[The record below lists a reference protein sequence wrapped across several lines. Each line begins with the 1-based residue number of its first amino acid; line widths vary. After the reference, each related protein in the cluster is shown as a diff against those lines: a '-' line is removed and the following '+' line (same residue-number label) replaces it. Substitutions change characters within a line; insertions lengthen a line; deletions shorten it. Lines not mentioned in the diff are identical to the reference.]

1 MLKGKNHFSE
11 AVILA
16 DANRNTKTVSYATT
30 EYGEPSTSET
40 ELLIP
45 PVDQIKV
52 LLVEDNREIRN
63 FIVSSLKEKYTFIEC
78 ENGLQGWNSALEV
91 LPDMIISDVMM
102 PGMDGMTLSRQLKAD
117 QRTSHIPIILL
128 TAKAEV
134 DAQISGLSTGAD
146 YYLSKPFNI
155 RILELTIA
163 NLLAARIKLWQYF
176 KDQNVQALK
185 SDAAFVIEQVHAS
198 ALHPLDLKLLNK
210 AREIIKE
217 NMSDQGFGITQLSA
231 QLGMSQP
238 VLLKK
243 IKAVTGLSTHDFVK
257 SIRLLSAGELLK
269 TKQYTVYEVS
279 FLVGYDDSKYFSKE
293 FKKYFGQLPT
303 EFIKEDQQGSAI

>member
-1 MLKGKNHFSE
+1 
-11 AVILA
+11 
-16 DANRNTKTVSYATT
+16 
-30 EYGEPSTSET
+30 
-40 ELLIP
+40 
-45 PVDQIKV
+45 
-52 LLVEDNREIRN
+52 
-63 FIVSSLKEKYTFIEC
+63 
-78 ENGLQGWNSALEV
+78 
-91 LPDMIISDVMM
+91 
-102 PGMDGMTLSRQLKAD
+102 MTLSRQLKAD